1 MQLSTMLT
9 LHEDKENTIEGN
21 QEIHIGESFSS
32 ESPTSDESDKEEPL
46 DYGDRILG
54 QGYDDN
60 NAIKIGRRMPRS
72 DADSIVGGE
81 SITDVYEGKHTV
93 SDKNK
98 TAGEQDVHTSGK
110 AKDTISHP
118 DYNESQKV
126 FSFSLPFGGLTN
138 IRSNLYK
145 QFQAFKQDPLPHV
158 HNHDPIRHEIG
169 IKLQR
174 QQSVSTLDEANYFK
188 DFKGVYDVRFRA
200 VKHSVAANLNEMLPD
215 FILSNKKGKE
225 YETIYNEIDGNIV
238 LLGGY
243 RGSVLRETKTN
254 KRVWIPFKAGF
265 NLRKINLLLGPT
277 KEDELNAS
285 RYIYPDGVLKNI
297 GPVDICKKLLKK
309 LSHNPKTN
317 VKEFGY
323 DWRLSGNI
331 ITEQFEKFLEEIYNS
346 TGKPTLVIAHSM
358 GGMIAHSAMQ
368 KNPKLFRSIVYVGVP
383 SECLNV
389 LGPIRF
395 GDSVLFSDKILTP
408 ETNFMM
414 RSSFNFLPPS
424 GRAFVNRD
432 TKEFYDL
439 DYFDPETWVEYN
451 LNPLVAKS
459 RKLQEMSRISSPV
472 SDDVASSSTLATSDS
487 GYSFPRINN
496 LGSRLLNY
504 RTKSI
509 SRRNKPSSVH
519 TGTEST
525 SPSNPSI
532 SSLRLFSPSPEPPSE
547 EEHYFIS
554 FTQAYEYLKE
564 TLKSTKEFILGLNFQ
579 EELAAEYPPLA
590 VVYGNRVPSVRGST
604 VRDIDDIKEGN
615 YYEFYYGHGDGVIHQ
630 KWLMPENKGFQFYD
644 EETGEGEIVGKF
656 SSSCG
661 HVNLMTDFKAMGY
674 ALSAVWQAEQ
684 IWEEKKARQKQ
695 NRSLKKFRF
704 NSSDLAYINESS

>member
-1 MQLSTMLT
+1 MPEVHAKKDHT
-9 LHEDKENTIEGN
+9 LGGSP
-21 QEIHIGESFSS
+21 EIQGGESFSS
-32 ESPTSDESDKEEPL
+32 ESPTSDESDKEEQPL
-46 DYGDRILG
+46 DYGDRILR
-54 QGYDDN
+54 QGSTDN
-60 NAIKIGRRMPRS
+60 SVLKSGRRMPRS

-81 SITDVYEGKHTV
+81 SIKEVYEGKHPV

-98 TAGEQDVHTSGK
+98 TSGDQDLHTSGK
-110 AKDTISHP
+110 VKDNTCHP

-145 QFQAFKQDPLPHV
+145 QFQAFKQDPIPHV
-158 HNHDPIRHEIG
+158 HNHDPIRHEIKT
-169 IKLQR
+169 KLQR
-174 QQSVSTLDEANYFK
+174 QQSVSTIDEANYFK
-188 DFKGVYDVRFRA
+188 DFKGVDDVRFRA
-200 VKHSVAANLNEMLPD
+200 VKHSLAANLNEMLPD
-215 FILSNKKGKE
+215 FILSNKKEKE

-254 KRVWIPFKAGF
+254 NRVWIPFKAGF
-265 NLRKINLLLGPT
+265 HLRKINLLLGPT
-277 KEDELNAS
+277 KEDEINAS

-323 DWRLSGNI
+323 DWRLSGNFLA
-331 ITEQFEKFLEEIYNS
+331 EQFEKFLMEIYKL

-358 GGMIAHSAMQ
+358 GGMIAHYTMQ
-368 KNPKLFRSIVYVGVP
+368 KNPKLFRSIIYVGVP

-414 RSSFNFLPPS
+414 RSSFNFLPLS

-432 TKEFYDL
+432 TNEYYDL
-439 DYFDPETWVEYN
+439 DYFDPDTWVEYN
-451 LNPLVAKS
+451 LNPLVSKS
-459 RKLQEMSRISSPV
+459 RKLREMSRLSSPV
-472 SDDVASSSTLATSDS
+472 SDDVASSSTLVTSDS
-487 GYSFPRINN
+487 SYSFTRINS
-496 LGSRLLNY
+496 LGSKLLNY
-504 RTKSI
+504 STKSI
-509 SRRNKPSSVH
+509 SRRSKPSSAN
-519 TGTEST
+519 TGSDTIGS
-525 SPSNPSI
+525 SNPSI
-532 SSLRLFSPSPEPPSE
+532 NSPRLLSPSPEPNPAE
-547 EEHYFIS
+547 EEHYSILFS
-554 FTQAYEYLKE
+554 QAYEYLKE
-564 TLKSTKEFILGLNFQ
+564 TLKRTKEFILGLDFQ

-604 VRDIDDIKEGN
+604 VRSLDDIKDGN
-615 YYEFYYGHGDGVIHQ
+615 YYEFFYGHGDGVIHQ
-630 KWLMPENKGFQFYD
+630 KWLLPENKGFRLYD
-644 EETGEGEIVGKF
+644 AETGEGEIVGKF

-684 IWEEKKARQKQ
+684 IWEEKKAKQRQS
-695 NRSLKKFRF
+695 RSLKKFRF
-704 NSSDLAYINESS
+704 NGKDLSYINESR

>member
-1 MQLSTMLT
+1 MLA
-9 LHEDKENTIEGN
+9 LNEGKGNTVESN
-21 QEIHIGESFSS
+21 QGSHTGESFSS

-46 DYGDRILG
+46 DYGDRIFG
-54 QGYDDN
+54 QGNDDN
-60 NAIKIGRRMPRS
+60 NAIKTGRRMPRS

-98 TAGEQDVHTSGK
+98 TSGEQDVHTSGK

-118 DYNESQKV
+118 DYNASQKV

-145 QFQAFKQDPLPHV
+145 QFQAFKQDPIPHV

-169 IKLQR
+169 TKLQR

-285 RYIYPDGVLKNI
+285 RYIYPDGVLKNV

-317 VKEFGY
+317 VKDFGY
-323 DWRLSGNI
+323 DWRLSGSI
-331 ITEQFEKFLEEIYNS
+331 IAEQFEKFLEEIYNL

-368 KNPKLFRSIVYVGVP
+368 KNPKLFRSIIYVGVP

-472 SDDVASSSTLATSDS
+472 SDDIASSSTLVTSDS
-487 GYSFPRINN
+487 GYSFPIINS
-496 LGSRLLNY
+496 LGSKLLNY
-504 RTKSI
+504 RTRSI
-509 SRRNKPSSVH
+509 SRKHKPNSVN
-519 TGTEST
+519 TGCEST

-532 SSLRLFSPSPEPPSE
+532 SSPRLLSPSPDPSNE

-644 EETGEGEIVGKF
+644 EATGEGEIVGKF

-684 IWEEKKARQKQ
+684 IWEEKKAKQKH

-704 NSSDLAYINESS
+704 NGRDLSYINESS

>member
-1 MQLSTMLT
+1 MLT

-297 GPVDICKKLLKK
+297 GPIDICKKLLKK

-331 ITEQFEKFLEEIYNS
+331 ITEQFEKFLEEIYNL

-547 EEHYFIS
+547 EEHYFIL